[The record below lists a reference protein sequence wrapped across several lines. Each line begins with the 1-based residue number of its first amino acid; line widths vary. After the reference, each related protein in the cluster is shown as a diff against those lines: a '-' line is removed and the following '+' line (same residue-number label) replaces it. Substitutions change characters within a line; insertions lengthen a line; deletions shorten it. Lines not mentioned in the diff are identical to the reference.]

1 MSNLRRAGV
10 SEITTPLLTLEE
22 DIAAYDAAG
31 WGSIGVWLHKLER
44 PQITEFW
51 FPEERIGDAT
61 VTRAV
66 RALGESSLS
75 VSHLICGALYTD
87 ADPQR
92 RASRIAHTVHALEV
106 AEAIGSVCLVVIPGR
121 LNGHTREQATALTVS
136 ALEEILGR
144 TTTSNVLIGIEPVSQ
159 VDFVNTI
166 DEALDLIDL
175 LDHPRVGVY
184 PDSFHASRVGS
195 SGQRLAEEIARA
207 AGRIVGV
214 HLADAA
220 TGVDERVVVGEG
232 ILPLAEFVAQIE
244 ATGYRGSYDVEH
256 EGSSERELDPY
267 GVLERSARGVA
278 RILAEAGVT

>member
-220 TGVDERVVVGEG
+220 IGALTTLSTREAASVSSIRTGC
-232 ILPLAEFVAQIE
+232 L
-244 ATGYRGSYDVEH
+244 RGAH
-256 EGSSERELDPY
+256 EGWRASWRRLALRSRKRAVEL
-267 GVLERSARGVA
+267 RGRDGA
-278 RILAEAGVT
+278 HDGGR